1 MTTKKEALAKH
12 LDIDADEI
20 KEQSWSDSE
29 FEAEGGDWL
38 VLSDQEADE
47 RVQEQLKES
56 LWTFRAEFIA
66 SHSRNGL
73 SDECIKALKKMQGEL
88 CESAN
93 PIIEALIE
101 DLDAFYAY
109 ALESDGR
116 GHFLSSYDGEEI
128 EAGEYFIY
136 RTN

>member
-1 MTTKKEALAKH
+1 MTTRKEALAKH
-12 LDIDADEI
+12 LNIDADDI

-38 VLSDQEADE
+38 VLTDEEADE
-47 RVQEQLKES
+47 RVKEQLKET
-56 LWTFRAEFIA
+56 LWAFRAEFIA
-66 SHSRNGL
+66 SHTRNGL

-93 PIIEALIE
+93 PIVEALIE
-101 DLDAFYAY
+101 DLDAFYAD
-109 ALESDGR
+109 AMRSDGR

-128 EAGEYFIY
+128 EAGEYYIY